1 MSCFLDICEHSSLKH
16 QCNIQVVFVISFDLN
31 TCSWHD
37 FYLLHP
43 QSICYTMS
51 SQTCTDEYLIPNQK
65 CIYLH
70 ARYHIC
76 KQGGCNDNAALFCYT
91 SHSCEM
97 KGICMWSAL
106 ITGSQLTTLILQY
119 NFPSIL
125 VITICFH
132 ILTSANQPSPGQLW
146 PGLASSPIHPGT
158 PSKVPNWAAL
168 YSIVPGQS
176 TPIQTG
182 TAVRIWS

>member
-1 MSCFLDICEHSSLKH
+1 MPSFQISCIITLFTKSLQVKSSMSCFLDICEHSSLKH

-31 TCSWHD
+31 TCCWHD

-91 SHSCEM
+91 SQSSCEM

-106 ITGSQLTTLILQY
+106 ITGSQSTTLILQY

-132 ILTSANQPSPGQLW
+132 ILTLFHTMTIFNTW
-146 PGLASSPIHPGT
+146 CF
-158 PSKVPNWAAL
+158 
-168 YSIVPGQS
+168 
-176 TPIQTG
+176 
-182 TAVRIWS
+182 IW